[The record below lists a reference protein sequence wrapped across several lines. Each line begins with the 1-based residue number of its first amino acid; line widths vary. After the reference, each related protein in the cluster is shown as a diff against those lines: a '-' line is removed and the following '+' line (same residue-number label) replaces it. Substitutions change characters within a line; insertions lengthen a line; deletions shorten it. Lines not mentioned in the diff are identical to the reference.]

1 MIIASPAKKEISI
14 PLQPMA
20 SAVAFLA
27 TKDHQE
33 DQPSAVDLV
42 TISPRNK
49 GKLSET

>member
-20 SAVAFLA
+20 SAVAFLP